1 MNTAFRRM
9 IIGGIFF
16 GFTVIAAVCGYM
28 IAGWNFLDAVYMV
41 VITVF
46 GVGYGE
52 TKPLDDPSLKI
63 FTMFVIIAGCSSG
76 IYVVGGFVSMLAEG
90 EINRVLGSRRM
101 SKGIEQLNGHV
112 LLCGY
117 GRVGRII
124 AEDLAKAHVA
134 FVVIDNSDSRIAEA
148 HAAGY
153 LAVLGSASEEATL
166 LSAGI
171 ARAKTLTTVLP
182 DDTANVFITLTA
194 RELNAN
200 IQIIARAENPNT
212 QKKLLRSGANKIVL
226 PALIGATKIANMITR
241 PTAEDMLGESEGIA
255 HFNEELKTI
264 GLELIDVPLEAK
276 SPLIGQ
282 TVGEIEMGSGF
293 ILVGLKRSD
302 GTFLR
307 RAPVAEI
314 LQAGDTLIVL
324 GHGESLPQL
333 TRKAKNK
340 ETSYRG
346 TRA

>member
-16 GFTVIAAVCGYM
+16 GVTVLVAVCGYM
-28 IAGWNFLDAVYMV
+28 AAGWNFLDAVYMV

-52 TKPLDDPSLKI
+52 TKPLDDPNLKI

-101 SKGIEQLNGHV
+101 SKGIEQLTGHV

-117 GRVGRII
+117 GRVGRIV
-124 AEDLAKAHVA
+124 AADLAKAGTP
-134 FVVIDNSDSRIAEA
+134 FVVIDNCDTRIAEA
-148 HAAGY
+148 QAAGY
-153 LAVLGSASEEATL
+153 FAVLGSASEEATL

-171 ARAKTLTTVLP
+171 MRAKTLTTVLP

-194 RELNAN
+194 RELNAS

-264 GLELIDVPLEAK
+264 GLELIDVPIAAT
-276 SPLIGQ
+276 SALIGQ
-282 TVGEIEMGSGF
+282 TVGQIEMGSGF

-307 RAPVAEI
+307 RAPVNEI
-314 LQAGDTLIVL
+314 VQVGDTLIVL

-333 TRKAKNK
+333 TRKAKPK

-346 TRA
+346 AKV